1 MNPKVD
7 AFIAKSTR
15 WQAELTALRALLLAQ
30 RDLTEEVKW
39 GQPCY
44 TLDGANVII
53 IHGFKEYSAL
63 LFFKGALLDDP
74 DNLLVRQTEN
84 VQFARQ
90 IRFTSLREITKL
102 KPRLKAYIKQA
113 VEVERAG
120 LKITPKK
127 LSDYPVPEELQQQL
141 DKDPALKKAF
151 QALTPGRQRA
161 YFLNIAS
168 AKQAK
173 TRVARV
179 EKYIPQILAGKG
191 MDD

>member
-15 WQAELTALRALLLAQ
+15 WQEELTALRALLLAQ

-44 TLDGANVII
+44 TFDGANVII

-74 DNLLVRQTEN
+74 DNLLIRQTEN
-84 VQFARQ
+84 VQSARQ

-161 YFLNIAS
+161 YLLNIAS

-173 TRVARV
+173 TRLARV
-179 EKYIPQILAGKG
+179 EKFIPQILAGKG
-191 MDD
+191 MDR